1 MAANGPYTA
10 TSGPAPPVRCPAVFG
25 ASRAG
30 AVSQAVHTC
39 GDWACLPPGLLLRF
53 SSAHALLEKGH
64 FPALQKSLRDAGRP
78 FIPPPFCEPASG
90 GSRSFL
96 KPMRKNLCGGP
107 AYPGA
112 AAGGGCCSADMVQ
125 ARAEL
130 GTGSRPALKGDG
142 GQAHPAPSARHS
154 PPDAGVLCVRGRFPM
169 IRFLRIYSKYFPW
182 ISTAFSLAQN
192 LGC

>member
-107 AYPGA
+107 AYPG
-112 AAGGGCCSADMVQ
+112 GRRRRRLLFSRHGPSSC
-125 ARAEL
+125 
-130 GTGSRPALKGDG
+130 GTGNGVPPCPERRRRTSASGSVRTSF
-142 GQAHPAPSARHS
+142 AP
-154 PPDAGVLCVRGRFPM
+154 
-169 IRFLRIYSKYFPW
+169 
-182 ISTAFSLAQN
+182 
-192 LGC
+192 